1 MQNWPVQKIK
11 RCQPEAT
18 NMNINIHSLLCSSFY
33 SGREAPSLKMGSR
46 KSDFFLSSLILSSVF
61 CHHYLLSMASEMV
74 QNSRTINWSH
84 PTNTITFNEHD
95 HIQQTRSHS
104 TFNKRNHIQ
113 HFTISSHIQQARSH
127 PTSTIT
133 FNKHDHIQ
141 PTQSHSTSAITF
153 KPANH
158 VQDNFFVVNKSHKPL
173 HSRRNGRHVP
183 AG

>member
-1 MQNWPVQKIK
+1 
-11 RCQPEAT
+11 
-18 NMNINIHSLLCSSFY
+18 
-33 SGREAPSLKMGSR
+33 
-46 KSDFFLSSLILSSVF
+46 
-61 CHHYLLSMASEMV
+61 MASEMV
-74 QNSRTINWSH
+74 QNSRTINSSHSTNTITFNEHDHIQHIQIHAH

-153 KPANH
+153 KLANH